1 MDISFAER
9 FLSGTVPQVVFNFL
23 TGVTIFII
31 LMVKCDKFLTLLGL
45 AAAIASSLLVVWLNR
60 ILAGYAE
67 AQRRSYSD
75 INRIF
80 DETVQGIDTLKI
92 FSGEERQTQKF
103 EQENDRFRKLSVS
116 AGRIAAIFSP
126 VIGAITQYGNLLIL
140 MLIYN
145 MLTKG
150 SLSRDSFL
158 LFFFYL
164 TMFQS
169 SFNNIISQL
178 SNIQPTL
185 VSLGRLNEL
194 FMERSEPG
202 SQSILSSPD
211 DSLQIS
217 PPSPGGASLILEN
230 LTFGY
235 APGRN
240 VFQNASLQ
248 IEPNQSVLI
257 SGRSGSGKT
266 TLINLL
272 MRFYE
277 PNGGRILIN
286 SLDIGG
292 MPVSAVRN
300 MISVVTQ
307 DYFIFEDTLRENIK
321 MANPQASD
329 SDIMEALEKANLTRW
344 FQNLPD
350 GLDTIPGSR
359 GRTLSGGER
368 QRICIA
374 RAFLKKAPLTILDE
388 PFANI
393 DREAQLE
400 IARAIGNLKKE
411 STILIISHQPMS
423 DEVINR
429 VLFLNNGGIG

>member
-1 MDISFAER
+1 
-9 FLSGTVPQVVFNFL
+9 
-23 TGVTIFII
+23 
-31 LMVKCDKFLTLLGL
+31 
-45 AAAIASSLLVVWLNR
+45 
-60 ILAGYAE
+60 
-67 AQRRSYSD
+67 
-75 INRIF
+75 
-80 DETVQGIDTLKI
+80 
-92 FSGEERQTQKF
+92 
-103 EQENDRFRKLSVS
+103 
-116 AGRIAAIFSP
+116 
-126 VIGAITQYGNLLIL
+126 
-140 MLIYN
+140 
-145 MLTKG
+145 
-150 SLSRDSFL
+150 
-158 LFFFYL
+158 
-164 TMFQS
+164 
-169 SFNNIISQL
+169 
-178 SNIQPTL
+178 
-185 VSLGRLNEL
+185 
-194 FMERSEPG
+194 
-202 SQSILSSPD
+202 
-211 DSLQIS
+211 
-217 PPSPGGASLILEN
+217 
-230 LTFGY
+230 
-235 APGRN
+235 
-240 VFQNASLQ
+240 
-248 IEPNQSVLI
+248 
-257 SGRSGSGKT
+257 
-266 TLINLL
+266 